1 MQIILHKMRQFFN
14 TKKEGLAADL
24 SIFMPQFDNMQFS
37 KQKDLIRWTLI
48 LGSFIIISLI
58 LWNTYTF
65 FQIFKNEE
73 RIKMEYWA
81 EAQKTLLNA
90 DENTEV
96 ELPFKVISNNKTI
109 PIILTN
115 QQDSIISSSNV
126 DESIINDPIQAKAF
140 LAKLKK
146 QNEPL
151 TMEYVPGKFQFLY
164 YGDSSLLNKLKY
176 YPIALVLIIVLFGA
190 VVYIFYKSSK
200 MATQNKLW
208 AGMAKETAH
217 QIGTPLSSLI
227 GWLELMKTDAL
238 DASSVI
244 EMEKDIE
251 RLQTITD
258 RFSKIGS
265 EPILVKL
272 DVVQETANSYDYL
285 KSRFSQQ
292 VQFSFEA
299 PDKKIFLPL
308 NAALHSWTIEN
319 LVKNALDAMKGKG
332 ELNVRLDIETGF
344 VKIKISDTG
353 KGIPKNQFT
362 RIFEPG
368 FTTKKR
374 GWGLGLSL
382 TKRIVE
388 EYHKGKIKVIESEIG
403 KGTTI
408 QISYKIA

>member
-1 MQIILHKMRQFFN
+1 MRQFFN